1 MANALMDLSNDLAS
15 AVLAGGNAVVRVEAR
30 RRLAASGFVWA
41 HEGLIITAHHVIEQD
56 ENIRIGLPSGDAI
69 PATLVGR
76 DPTTDLALLRVQGV
90 TLAPSDWVEAQSVRV
105 GHLVLALGRPGRSV
119 QATSGI
125 ISALGE
131 SWRTPT
137 GGRVDQYV
145 QPDLS
150 MYPGF
155 SGGPLVAATGRII
168 GLNTTALLRGMTLTI
183 PVSTIR
189 RVVEALL
196 AHGKIK
202 RGHLGVGI
210 QPARLPAV
218 VANQLGQ
225 EAGLLVTSVEPES
238 PAERAALLLGDT
250 IVDLA
255 GETVRYPDDLL
266 AILSGDRIGTTVP
279 VRVLRGGRLQEL
291 SATIDEHP

>member
-1 MANALMDLSNDLAS
+1 MANTLMDLSNDLAS
-15 AVLAGGNAVVRVEAR
+15 AVLACGNAVVRVEAR
-30 RRLAASGFVWA
+30 RRLAASGFVWSR
-41 HEGLIITAHHVIEQD
+41 EGLIITAHHVIEQD

-90 TLAPSDWVEAQSVRV
+90 SLAPPDWVEAQSVRV

-125 ISALGE
+125 VSALGE

-210 QPARLPAV
+210 QPARLPAA

-255 GETVRYPDDLL
+255 GEPVRYPDDLL

-291 SATIDEHP
+291 TATIGEHP

>member
-1 MANALMDLSNDLAS
+1 MANALMDLSDDLAS
-15 AVLAGGNAVVRVEAR
+15 AVLTGGNAVVRVEAR
-30 RRLAASGFVWA
+30 RRLAASGFVWSR
-41 HEGLIITAHHVIEQD
+41 EGLIITAHHVIEQD

-76 DPTTDLALLRVQGV
+76 DPTTDLALLRVQGIS
-90 TLAPSDWVEAQSVRV
+90 LAPPGWVEAQSVRV
-105 GHLVLALGRPGRSV
+105 GHLVLALGRPGRSI

-125 ISALGE
+125 VSALGE

-137 GGRVDQYV
+137 GGRVDQYL

-150 MYPGF
+150 MFPGF
-155 SGGPLVAATGRII
+155 SGGPLVAATGRIV
-168 GLNTTALLRGMTLTI
+168 GLNTTALLRGMTMTI
-183 PVSTIR
+183 PVSTIW

-210 QPARLPAV
+210 QPARLPAE

-225 EAGLLVTSVEPES
+225 EVGLLVTSVEPES

-255 GETVRYPDDLL
+255 GEPVRYPDDLL

-291 SATIDEHP
+291 SATIGEHS